1 VSGVQTRC
9 RLDLPEVLLLVV
21 FIHVHA
27 MLPLLVMH
35 LHMSIGLIQ
44 IDLQVIELVL

>member
-1 VSGVQTRC
+1 VSGVHTRC
-9 RLDLPEVLLLVV
+9 RLDLPGVLLVV
-21 FIHVHA
+21 FIHLHA

-44 IDLQVIELVL
+44 LDLQVMELVL